1 MYFYVSGI
9 HYGLDKKLQN
19 IREANTKQNL
29 CTKLNY
35 QYRKNF
41 GTVLLYCTGKKFSVA
56 YDTVRRGIQANAT
69 NCNCGN

>member
-19 IREANTKQNL
+19 FREANTKHNL

-41 GTVLLYCTGKKFSVA
+41 GTVLLYWQGIFSCI
-56 YDTVRRGIQANAT
+56 RHSSKRHSSHRN
-69 NCNCGN
+69 